1 MEENQWDFVTKGQ
14 PLEEDIYGGGQK
26 DLEWEFI
33 LVRPILVVYKLHS
46 VTLPMKM
53 HSWTDPIL
61 IS

>member
-53 HSWTDPIL
+53 HS
-61 IS
+61 